1 MAMPYYKH
9 SKIKSELIPRFIL
22 LICYAKSK
30 LTQRKLE
37 KSGKFTLNSTLA
49 FTLMGFYG
57 LYVTV
62 ELNCLQFL
70 FVHVELFM
78 QDSLFILQLENS
90 FLCY

>member
-1 MAMPYYKH
+1 MPYYKH
-9 SKIKSELIPRFIL
+9 SKIKSELVPHFIL
-22 LICYAKSK
+22 FIYYAKSK

-37 KSGKFTLNSTLA
+37 KSGRFTLNSTLA

-70 FVHVELFM
+70 FANAELL
-78 QDSLFILQLENS
+78 SCKTAYSLQLENS
-90 FLCY
+90 L